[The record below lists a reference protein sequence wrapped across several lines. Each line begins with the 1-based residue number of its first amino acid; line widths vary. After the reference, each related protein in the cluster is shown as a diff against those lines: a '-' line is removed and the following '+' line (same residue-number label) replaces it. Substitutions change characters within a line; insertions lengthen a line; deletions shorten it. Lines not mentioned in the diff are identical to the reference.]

1 MTGRDLIIFI
11 LQNGLEDKVLFE
23 NGDIPGFKHISTVAV
38 DFGVGLAT
46 VEQWYE
52 LGVLPG
58 IKIGNEIYL
67 YEKRSEKNE

>member
-11 LQNGLEDKVLFE
+11 LQNNLEDVVLFE
-23 NGDIPGFKHISTVAV
+23 DGNIPGLKHISAVAV

-46 VEQWYE
+46 VELWYE

-58 IKIGNEIYL
+58 VKIGNEIYL